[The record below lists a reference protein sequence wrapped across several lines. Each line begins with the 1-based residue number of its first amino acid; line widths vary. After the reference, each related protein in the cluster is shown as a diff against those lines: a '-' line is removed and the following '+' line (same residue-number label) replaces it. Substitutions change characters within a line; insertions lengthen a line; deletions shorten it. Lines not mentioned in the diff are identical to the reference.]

1 MKILLVILA
10 GLLILLVGLYVYLG
24 GLRKVN
30 ASVRYE
36 GGDLLFY
43 VDIKGDYKQ
52 SATVMDKVYY
62 ALLNDYQIE
71 TTKGFGIYYDD
82 PQTTAKEELR
92 SEAGCILEEEH
103 SEHYDDI
110 SNRFKMTS
118 FPEDRYIL
126 AEFPYKTKAS
136 VMMSVFKVYPA
147 LNKYAKLKG
156 WCIDTP
162 VMEIYDLPNH
172 KILYRKEIRKLNK
185 KGNDH

>member
-1 MKILLVILA
+1 MMMMKILLFIIA
-10 GLLILLVGLYVYLG
+10 GILILLAGLYVYLG
-24 GLRKVN
+24 GFRKVN
-30 ASVRYE
+30 TTVRYE
-36 GGDLLFY
+36 GGELLVY
-43 VDIKGDYKQ
+43 EDIKGDYKQ
-52 SATVMDKVYY
+52 SAAVMDKVYY

-103 SEHYDDI
+103 TEHYDDI
-110 SNRFKMTS
+110 SNRFKMTG

-147 LNKYAKLKG
+147 LNNYAKQNG
-156 WCIDTP
+156 WSLDTP
-162 VMEIYDLPNH
+162 VMEIYDIPNH
-172 KILYRKEIRKLNK
+172 KILYRKEIKELN
-185 KGNDH
+185 